1 MGMAEHSG
9 DPPPALIPDSGVA
22 RASRSVPRTPPL
34 LRYTVRRL
42 LAALILTVFLSVG
55 IFVAM
60 AMLPGDVATTILGRN
75 ATPQQVALIE
85 KEYHL
90 NESLPNRYG
99 QWVSGFFSG
108 DLGTS
113 FANHEPVSKL
123 LRERGSNTL
132 QFSLI
137 AIAIL
142 IPLAIGLGVISALRV
157 GGIVDHLVSGVSLL
171 GISFPDFI
179 VATLVAWVFGIVLGW
194 FPPVAL
200 VAPGASPLETP
211 DILVLPV
218 LTMVVIGAPFTSRM
232 VRASMIDVLASDYV
246 QTARLHGIPERRI
259 ILRHALPNALA
270 PTVQIIAAT
279 LLWLLGGVIAIEI
292 VFNYPGIGSE
302 LVRSVQIRDINFV
315 QSVALVLGAIFI
327 LINVVAD
334 LIVVLL
340 VPRLRGSV
348 G

>member
-1 MGMAEHSG
+1 MGTAEQSG
-9 DPPPALIPDSGVA
+9 DSRPAILPDKGITMM
-22 RASRSVPRTPPL
+22 RATGMHPL
-34 LRYTVRRL
+34 LRYTIRRL
-42 LAALILTVFLSVG
+42 LAAAVLIVVLSVA
-55 IFVAM
+55 IFLAM
-60 AMLPGDVATTILGRN
+60 ALLPGDIPTTILGKN
-75 ATPQQVALIE
+75 ATPQQVAQLN

-90 NESLPNRYG
+90 NEPLPQRYG
-99 QWVSGFFSG
+99 HWVSGFFTG

-113 FANHEPVSKL
+113 FANGQPVSTVFK
-123 LRERGSNTL
+123 ERAWNTL

-142 IPLAIGLGVISALRV
+142 IPLAIALGVISALRA
-157 GGIVDHLVSGVSLL
+157 GGVVDHVISNVSLL
-171 GISFPDFI
+171 GISIPDFI
-179 VATLVAWVFGIVLGW
+179 VATLIAWVFGIVLGW

-200 VAPGASPLETP
+200 VAPGSSPLETP

-218 LTMVVIGAPFTSRM
+218 FTMVVIGATYTSRM
-232 VRASMIDVLASDYV
+232 VRAGMIDVLASDYV

-279 LLWLLGGVIAIEI
+279 LLWLLAGVIAIEI
-292 VFNYPGIGSE
+292 VFNYPGIGAE

-315 QSVALVLGAIFI
+315 QSSALILGTVFI

-334 LIVVLL
+334 IIVVLL
-340 VPRLRGSV
+340 VPRLRSTV
-348 G
+348 